1 MLRRESQYSTS
12 AFNCES
18 WVTPLTA
25 IYLFVCYHQSSKSH
39 SSIETKLPK
48 RFCLLLPLRSNGFQ
62 VNCTRNAIS
71 HTVKYNFPGKN
82 QDMPKKIYQMD
93 VGSTAHGMQ
102 FCTVKIMSNVMLL
115 RPLGKSASKW
125 RKWWCTGISFHN
137 GELNFAHWPERLS
150 MWHIF
155 SSSLITSTRNFH
167 ASFTFFWPQQRSLA
181 SIKEAAFCIQHAE
194 RARGSFKKKFWFM
207 YNGEIGAN
215 NLLSIVGWHR
225 YKQRLNATGAS
236 SPVQKTSPKTW
247 WFVRPYK
254 GKCWGNR
261 VTSVWTN
268 NAGLFALFVAVC
280 TSPPREVMLVK
291 PMDGRN

>member
-48 RFCLLLPLRSNGFQ
+48 RFCLLLPLCSNGFQ

-102 FCTVKIMSNVMLL
+102 FCTVKKMSNVMLL

-194 RARGSFKKKFWFM
+194 RARGSFKK
-207 YNGEIGAN
+207 
-215 NLLSIVGWHR
+215 V
-225 YKQRLNATGAS
+225 
-236 SPVQKTSPKTW
+236 
-247 WFVRPYK
+247 
-254 GKCWGNR
+254 
-261 VTSVWTN
+261 
-268 NAGLFALFVAVC
+268 
-280 TSPPREVMLVK
+280 LVHV
-291 PMDGRN
+291 